1 MDTSNNIISAFKN
14 LSSSVPYNI
23 SKFIT
28 FDLEQFL
35 RNFVKHQKIDLVH
48 IDYLH
53 MGWTL
58 DIVKSI
64 SKVPVV
70 LRQHDLH
77 FRLMQ
82 RFYKNENNPLIKYFA
97 YLQYKKFLTYEPDL
111 CEKFDKCIMI
121 TKSDEKELLGLNPKI
136 KTQVISIGV
145 EEKLLEMHNNDKIPF
160 SMFHL
165 GPLDWLP
172 NKDGLEWFLAQIFP
186 KVISKIPDAK
196 LYIYST
202 GGDQLRI
209 DKSLRKNI
217 ILEGYVDNIWEEV
230 KDKELLIV
238 PLRIGSGIRVKIIE
252 MLAAGK
258 SIVTTDIGKE
268 GIDAIDGK
276 HLLVSNKP
284 DEFADKIVSF
294 FNNEYDKEK
303 IRNNARELIKE
314 KYTWSRIA
322 DELESVYLDLINKN

>member
-1 MDTSNNIISAFKN
+1 MNLNILQISPQVPYPLDHGGRISIHGITNGLSKKGHNISLISYSNESDNTLAKNYLKKICNPHILGVDTSNNIISAFKN

-121 TKSDEKELLGLNPKI
+121 TKSDEKELLGFKPK
-136 KTQVISIGV
+136 
-145 EEKLLEMHNNDKIPF
+145 D
-160 SMFHL
+160 
-165 GPLDWLP
+165 
-172 NKDGLEWFLAQIFP
+172 
-186 KVISKIPDAK
+186 
-196 LYIYST
+196 
-202 GGDQLRI
+202 
-209 DKSLRKNI
+209 
-217 ILEGYVDNIWEEV
+217 
-230 KDKELLIV
+230 
-238 PLRIGSGIRVKIIE
+238 
-252 MLAAGK
+252 
-258 SIVTTDIGKE
+258 
-268 GIDAIDGK
+268 
-276 HLLVSNKP
+276 
-284 DEFADKIVSF
+284 
-294 FNNEYDKEK
+294 
-303 IRNNARELIKE
+303 
-314 KYTWSRIA
+314 
-322 DELESVYLDLINKN
+322 